1 VGPMTVGP
9 SWLTAVAV
17 TDAPEETTTDELPE
31 LPEVPVPGGE
41 TVRGFSDQVADLMP
55 NDLLASAVR
64 VVLGPALQIV
74 LILLLAT
81 VVLYL
86 ARRVITRSV
95 AHAKDP
101 ETGRSRLRRRSEG
114 EDPGASL
121 RRAQRA
127 DALGALL
134 TSVVTV
140 VVWVL
145 AVFLILAEV
154 GVNLAPLV
162 AGAGVIGLA
171 VGFGAQDLVKDFL
184 SGVFMLAE
192 DQFGVGDIV
201 DVGEATGVVE
211 SVTLR
216 TTKIRDVEGTLW
228 HVPNGEIRRVG
239 NSSQQWARSL
249 LDIGVAY
256 DTDVDTAMEVIERV
270 ANAMAEEDGYRDQ
283 FLDAPDV
290 WGVQALGADSID
302 IRLVIKTEPGKQ
314 WAISRELRR
323 RIKAAFDATGIEIP
337 FPQRTMWIRDE
348 THREEHVPLTSAAI
362 ERAIATARS
371 GDRGADRV
379 LAQDE
384 NAVAADVEEDLQ
396 DGPDDGRRDDPGDD
410 EAGGAPADPSP
421 VRS

>member
-1 VGPMTVGP
+1 VGPMTVGLH
-9 SWLTAVAV
+9 WFTAVAV
-17 TDAPEETTTDELPE
+17 TEAPQDAPLEAPDLPDLPGQETA
-31 LPEVPVPGGE
+31 
-41 TVRGFSDQVADLMP
+41 RGFSDQVADLMP
-55 NDLLASAVR
+55 NELLAAVVR
-64 VVLGPALQIV
+64 GVLGPALQIV
-74 LILLLAT
+74 LILLLAS

-86 ARRVITRSV
+86 ARRVISRSV

-101 ETGRSRLRRRSEG
+101 ETGRSRLRRRTERD
-114 EDPGASL
+114 DPNASL
-121 RRAQRA
+121 RRVQRA

-145 AVFLILAEV
+145 ALFLVLAEV
-154 GVNLAPLV
+154 GLNLAPLV

-192 DQFGVGDIV
+192 DQYGVGDII

-211 SVTLR
+211 GVSLR
-216 TTKIRDVEGTLW
+216 TTRIRDVEGTLW

-290 WGVQALGADSID
+290 WGVQALSADSID
-302 IRLVIKTEPGKQ
+302 IRLVIKTQPGKQ

-323 RIKAAFDATGIEIP
+323 RLKAAFDATGIEIP
-337 FPQRTMWIRDE
+337 FPQRTMWIRDQ
-348 THREEHVPLTSAAI
+348 TDREDPVPLTSAAI
-362 ERAIATARS
+362 ERAIASARS
-371 GDRGADRV
+371 GDRGAERV

-384 NAVAADVEEDLQ
+384 NAVAVDVEQEPEFGDERAS
-396 DGPDDGRRDDPGDD
+396 DEEGATSGDPQ
-410 EAGGAPADPSP
+410 
-421 VRS
+421 VRG

>member
-1 VGPMTVGP
+1 MGP
-9 SWLTAVAV
+9 LTAASTWLAQTWLAQLTTDVGEGD
-17 TDAPEETTTDELPE
+17 DAPGDPGTVDGDIDVLELPGQGAARSVSE
-31 LPEVPVPGGE
+31 
-41 TVRGFSDQVADLMP
+41 QVAEAMP
-55 NDLLASAVR
+55 NDLLAS
-64 VVLGPALQIV
+64 VVKATLVPALQIL
-74 LILLLAT
+74 LILVLASL
-81 VVLYL
+81 VLTF
-86 ARRVITRSV
+86 ARRVIARTV

-101 ETGRSRLRRRSEG
+101 DATQGPLRRRRPADEG
-114 EDPGASL
+114 PSYAI

-145 AVFLILAEV
+145 AGFLVLAEV

-162 AGAGVIGLA
+162 AGAGVVGLA

-201 DVGEATGVVE
+201 DVGEAAGVVE
-211 SVTLR
+211 GVTLR

-256 DTDVDTAMEVIERV
+256 GTDIDTAIEVIEAV
-270 ANAMAEEDGYRDQ
+270 AGAMAEEDGYRDQ

-290 WGVQALGADSID
+290 WGVQSLGADSVD
-302 IRLVIKTEPGKQ
+302 IRLVIKTEPGAQ

-323 RIKAAFDATGIEIP
+323 RLKAAFDAVGIEIP
-337 FPQRTMWIRDE
+337 FPQRTMWVRDE
-348 THREEHVPLTSAAI
+348 TDRQEPAPLDAAAI
-362 ERAIATARS
+362 ERAVASART
-371 GDRGADRV
+371 GDRGAERV

-384 NAVAADVEEDLQ
+384 NAVAVDVEEELAEDV
-396 DGPDDGRRDDPGDD
+396 
-410 EAGGAPADPSP
+410 GASPAADVP
-421 VRS
+421 R

>member
-17 TDAPEETTTDELPE
+17 
-31 LPEVPVPGGE
+31 PEVPEDTPEGEPLEVPENVQRLQE
-41 TVRGFSDQVADLMP
+41 TTRGFSDQVADLMP
-55 NDLLASAVR
+55 NELLGSAVR

-74 LILLLAT
+74 LILLLAS

-86 ARRVITRSV
+86 ARRVIARSI

-101 ETGRSRLRRRSEG
+101 ETGRSRLRRRTERD
-114 EDPGASL
+114 DPGASL
-121 RRAQRA
+121 RRVQRA
-127 DALGALL
+127 DALGAPV

-145 AVFLILAEV
+145 AIFLILAEV

-192 DQFGVGDIV
+192 DQYGVGDII
-201 DVGEATGVVE
+201 DAGEATGVVE
-211 SVTLR
+211 GVSLR
-216 TTKIRDVEGTLW
+216 TTRIRDVEGTLW

-270 ANAMAEEDGYRDQ
+270 ANAMAEEEGYRDQ

-290 WGVQALGADSID
+290 WGVQALGADSVD
-302 IRLVIKTEPGKQ
+302 IRLVIKTQPGKQ

-323 RIKAAFDATGIEIP
+323 RIKSAFDATGIEIP
-337 FPQRTMWIRDE
+337 FPQRTMWIRDQ
-348 THREEHVPLTSAAI
+348 TDRAPQPLTSDAI
-362 ERAIATARS
+362 ERAIASART

-384 NAVAADVEEDLQ
+384 NAVAADVEEELA
-396 DGPDDGRRDDPGDD
+396 DGPPAD
-410 EAGGAPADPSP
+410 EPADPPADPQS
-421 VRS
+421 RG